1 MSWLL
6 LYGIS
11 WLTAT
16 ALAVVLTGFCRI
28 FAPRLGLVDKPQNEA
43 HKSHRRVTPVA
54 GGIAM
59 CLAWLATMF
68 GGIAIS
74 SVGRSLLGTD
84 INHVLPGIQSVWQNL
99 LLLSVIA
106 VAFTA
111 IGVWDDRHALPA
123 SGKFLA
129 QFLLA
134 AASACWGPRLTL
146 GISCPILTWMITVIW
161 IMTVINA
168 LNFFDNMDG
177 LAGGTAL
184 LACLFLVLV
193 ASIREQHFVA
203 MLGSAV
209 GGSTLGFL
217 AHNRPPAKIFM
228 GDGGSHFLGY
238 CLALLAIMTTYYMPG
253 ESPTA
258 TPVLIPLLVLVIPL
272 FDAATVIIL
281 RLRLHL
287 PVYVGDNRHISHR
300 FVNLGLS
307 RGYAVLLVCL
317 LVFISGASAVT
328 LLWLPPAGVC
338 LVFAHT
344 GALLALVSIIQ
355 FNLPEASDK

>member
-1 MSWLL
+1 MSWII
-6 LYGIS
+6 LYGLA
-11 WLTAT
+11 WLVAT
-16 ALAVVLTGFCRI
+16 VLAVILTGVCRVL
-28 FAPRLGLVDKPQNEA
+28 APRLGLLDVPLHEA
-43 HKSHRRVTPVA
+43 HKSHRQPTPVA

-59 CLAWLATMF
+59 CLAWLATLF
-68 GGIAIS
+68 GGIAI
-74 SVGRSLLGTD
+74 GCLGKDLLPAE
-84 INHVLPGIQSVWQNL
+84 ISHILPGIKAVWRNL
-99 LLLSVIA
+99 LLISA
-106 VAFTA
+106 VAVGFTA
-111 IGVWDDRHALPA
+111 LGVWDDWRSMPA
-123 SGKFLA
+123 WRKFLL

-134 AASACWGPRLTL
+134 AVSASWGPRLTL
-146 GISCPILTWMITVIW
+146 GLSSPVLGWVVTVFW
-161 IMTVINA
+161 TMTVINA

-177 LAGGTAL
+177 LAGGTAA

-193 ASIREQHFVA
+193 ASIRGQHFVA
-203 MLGSAV
+203 MLGSAA
-209 GGSTLGFL
+209 GGSALGFL

-238 CLALLAIMTTYYMPG
+238 CLAVLATLTTYYMPG

-258 TPVLIPLLVLVIPL
+258 TPVLIPLLVLAIPL
-272 FDAATVIIL
+272 FDAAAVIVL

-287 PVYVGDNRHISHR
+287 PIYVGDNRHISHR

-317 LVFISGASAVT
+317 LCFIAGASAVT

-355 FNLPEASDK
+355 FYIPEANRK